1 MEEGLKSQILE
12 NIQEDVIIGF
22 YSHEDIYERVW
33 DLFTYDGFTIDP
45 SWLSSV
51 VSHEIKLHENKSLEW
66 SQPTDFQKLVKAF
79 NSLRKLGVVSL
90 HHAGFTKQDGDYDC
104 RVLLEELSDLG
115 YLLKG
120 YCFYNEQDITGVIDN
135 MGTLHIGF
143 YSKESNEQEAIIIG
157 QLIIEELRAAGFE
170 TSWNNSV
177 DQRIAINNF
186 LWQKT
191 YDGID
196 YNLEES
202 NSYPRHEVEVKPIN
216 RHKPFWKF
224 W

>member
-1 MEEGLKSQILE
+1 MEEGQESQILE
-12 NIQEDVIIGF
+12 NIQEDISIGF

-33 DLFTYDGFTIDP
+33 DLCTDEGHTID
-45 SWLSSV
+45 STWLNAKI
-51 VSHEIKLHENKSLEW
+51 SHEMKLHEKSSSKW
-66 SQPTDFQKLVKAF
+66 SKPTDFQKLVKAF

-90 HHAGFTKQDGDYDC
+90 HHAGFTKQEGDYDC
-104 RVLLEELSDLG
+104 RVLLDELVDLG

-135 MGTLHIGF
+135 IGTLHIGF

-157 QLIIEELRAAGFE
+157 QLIIKELQAVGFE
-170 TSWNNSV
+170 TIWNNSV

-196 YNLEES
+196 YNLEEI
-202 NSYPRHEVEVKPIN
+202 NSYPRQEVEMKPKDSQ
-216 RHKPFWKF
+216 KPFWKF

>member
-12 NIQEDVIIGF
+12 NIQEDVSIGF

-33 DLFTYDGFTIDP
+33 DLFTYDGFTIEP

-51 VSHEIKLHENKSLEW
+51 VSNEMKLHENRSLEW
-66 SQPTDFQKLVKAF
+66 SESTDFQKLVKAF

-104 RVLLEELSDLG
+104 CVLLEELSDLG

-120 YCFYNEQDITGVIDN
+120 YCFYNEQDITAVNDN

-157 QLIIEELRAAGFE
+157 QLIIKELQAVGFE

-191 YDGID
+191 YDGTD
-196 YNLEES
+196 YNTEEG
-202 NSYPRHEVEVKPIN
+202 NSYPKQEVELKPKD
-216 RHKPFWKF
+216 RQKPFWKF